1 MAECFCGCGRKVKF
15 RRRNANAWGER
26 VRDELVEWRD
36 LRAVLAEAGASELLE
51 FADYG
56 ELAYAQLSASVHGE
70 RMQKVVSRK
79 QMLRW
84 LDDSQ
89 RQMLRE
95 AERIYRESR
104 TSR

>member
-15 RRRNANAWGER
+15 TRRNANSWGER
-26 VRDELVEWRD
+26 VRDELVEWRE
-36 LRAVLAEAGASELLE
+36 LRAVLTEAGAGELLE
-51 FADYG
+51 FVDYG
-56 ELAYAQLSASVHGE
+56 ELAYAQLRASVHDE
-70 RMQKVVSRK
+70 RTQKVISRK

-89 RQMLRE
+89 RQMLTE
-95 AERIYRESR
+95 AERIYRENR